1 MANYF
6 TRHHNDVNE
15 INSFNKLNKDI
26 NMIIMDKSVKENN
39 NFCYAPTG
47 VIGSQSELSRPI
59 KEGMLDLGTKADIE
73 SKLMNRHVELNSM
86 DRTNKDYANITMSDP
101 SQCNLVENLMNE
113 DSRFTNPIINYRE
126 MNTGEYKFNPYLF
139 INHQQVVVDNT
150 LFLPPSRGGESSR
163 YDSKLPRYNLK
174 PKEFANIN
182 PLKDF
187 SKESSGYLP
196 RKSTVVPAY
205 GL

>member
-6 TRHHNDVNE
+6 TRHHNDLIE
-15 INSFNKLNKDI
+15 DTLFNKSNKDI
-26 NMIIMDKSVKENN
+26 NMIIMDKSVQENN

-47 VIGSQSELSRPI
+47 LVGSQSELSRPI

-86 DRTNKDYANITMSDP
+86 DRTNKDYANIATQDP

-113 DSRFTNPIINYRE
+113 DSRFTNPIVNYRE
-126 MNTGEYKFNPYLF
+126 MNTAEYNFNPYLF
-139 INHQQVVVDNT
+139 VNYQQVVVDNT
-150 LFLPPSRGGESSR
+150 LFLPPSRGGDSSR
-163 YDSKLPRYNLK
+163 YASKVSRYNLK
-174 PKEFANIN
+174 PKEFATLN
-182 PLKDF
+182 PLKNF
-187 SKESSGYLP
+187 SEESSGYLP
-196 RKSTVVPAY
+196 IKAKAVPAY